1 VSAGAVRHR
10 RGGQEVPLIPVSS
23 VRLIGRHLL
32 SDVVAAA
39 AVAQLAGVSPDAMTR
54 AVESFTGLEHA
65 LEAVTAIRGIRF
77 VNDSKATNIVSARRA
92 IESFDNGLVVILGGR
107 FKGGELS
114 ELREPLTSRKASV
127 VTIGEAAPRIRA
139 ALQDVVSVREATGMA
154 AAVRL
159 AFDMAAPGGTVL
171 LAPACASFDM
181 FVDYAERGRVFKEE
195 VRRLARE
202 LGAMREQ

>member
-1 VSAGAVRHR
+1 V
-10 RGGQEVPLIPVSS
+10 I
-23 VRLIGRHLL
+23 
-32 SDVVAAA
+32 
-39 AVAQLAGVSPDAMTR
+39 
-54 AVESFTGLEHA
+54 
-65 LEAVTAIRGIRF
+65 AIRGVRF

-92 IESFDNGLVVILGGR
+92 IESFDDRLVVILGGR

-114 ELREPLTSRKASV
+114 ELREPLALRKASV
-127 VTIGEAAPRIRA
+127 VTIGEAGPRIRA

-159 AFDMAAPGGTVL
+159 AFDMAAPVGTVL

-195 VRRLARE
+195 VRRLAGE

>member
-1 VSAGAVRHR
+1 
-10 RGGQEVPLIPVSS
+10 
-23 VRLIGRHLL
+23 
-32 SDVVAAA
+32 
-39 AVAQLAGVSPDAMTR
+39 M
-54 AVESFTGLEHA
+54 
-65 LEAVTAIRGIRF
+65 
-77 VNDSKATNIVSARRA
+77 SARRA